1 MPRRSKARQEDIHD
15 GSRCGVLLGCIRK
28 RWSVAQRVFDR
39 RSFFDLSKLCFPP
52 LSGVQPKRPIFIVGR
67 LPYKLAAFIDLSLE
81 ENFFVEHG
89 CVKSPISTEEAAPQI
104 WTRTSRRKYSPAE
117 RDALKS
123 LIPIVCRQ
131 GSIRGD

>member
-1 MPRRSKARQEDIHD
+1 
-15 GSRCGVLLGCIRK
+15 VLLRCIRK

-89 CVKSPISTEEAAPQI
+89 CVKKAPLPPNRRPRRFG
-104 WTRTSRRKYSPAE
+104 TRTPRRNVLPPLSE
-117 RDALKS
+117 TRSD
-123 LIPIVCRQ
+123 RQ
-131 GSIRGD
+131 SQMCAGKGQSEATD